1 MGSTNVPN
9 KKERKTERDNP
20 TSANMQ
26 TILTDKELIVPKN
39 TEKVKTHDLGPTE
52 YDINLGSIELVVNT
66 CELGKDNI
74 LRDSKGNP
82 LISMKQNSYQEVR
95 ENQAKRNKRNISAK
109 SKNSTQ
115 KAGET
120 R

>member
-9 KKERKTERDNP
+9 KKKSRRDNP

-26 TILTDKELIVPKN
+26 TILTGRGIEVPEN
-39 TEKVKTHDLGPTE
+39 TEEGKTHDLGPTE
-52 YDINLGSIELVVNT
+52 YDISLGSIELVVST

-74 LRDSKGNP
+74 LRDASGNP
-82 LISMKQNSYQEVR
+82 VIAMQKGSYQSVK
-95 ENQAKRNKRNISAK
+95 ENQAKRSKYVRTKRNDSI
-109 SKNSTQ
+109 Q
-115 KAGET
+115 KADET

>member
-9 KKERKTERDNP
+9 KKKSRRDNP

-26 TILTDKELIVPKN
+26 TILTGRGIEVPEN
-39 TEKVKTHDLGPTE
+39 TEEGKTHDLGPTE
-52 YDINLGSIELVVNT
+52 YDINLGSIELVVST

-74 LRDSKGNP
+74 LRDASGNP
-82 LISMKQNSYQEVR
+82 VIAMQKGSYQSVK
-95 ENQAKRNKRNISAK
+95 ENQAERSKYVRTKRNDSI
-109 SKNSTQ
+109 Q
-115 KAGET
+115 KADET

>member
-9 KKERKTERDNP
+9 KKERRNEKDNP

-26 TILTDKELIVPKN
+26 TILTGRGIEVPEN
-39 TEKVKTHDLGPTE
+39 TEKGKTHDLGPTE
-52 YDINLGSIELVVNT
+52 YDINLGSIELVAST

-74 LRDSKGNP
+74 LRDANGNP
-82 LISMKQNSYQEVR
+82 IMEMQKGSYQSVK
-95 ENQAKRNKRNISAK
+95 ENQNKRNRYTISK
-109 SKNSTQ
+109 TTQ
-115 KAGET
+115 RADES

>member
-9 KKERKTERDNP
+9 KKQVKNERDNP

-26 TILTDKELIVPKN
+26 TVL
-39 TEKVKTHDLGPTE
+39 KTHDLGPTE
-52 YDINLGSIELVVNT
+52 YDINLGSIELVAST

-74 LRDSKGNP
+74 LRDAHGNP
-82 LISMKQNSYQEVR
+82 VIAMQKGSYQTVKES
-95 ENQAKRNKRNISAK
+95 QTKRNRYTRTKR
-109 SKNSTQ
+109 TVQ
-115 KAGET
+115 RVDET

>member
-9 KKERKTERDNP
+9 KKERRNEKDNP

-26 TILTDKELIVPKN
+26 TILTGRGIEVPEN
-39 TEKVKTHDLGPTE
+39 TEKGKTHDLGPTE
-52 YDINLGSIELVVNT
+52 YDINLGSIELVAST

-74 LRDSKGNP
+74 LRDDNGNP
-82 LISMKQNSYQEVR
+82 IMEMQKGSYQSVK
-95 ENQAKRNKRNISAK
+95 ENQNKRNRYTR
-109 SKNSTQ
+109 SKTTQ
-115 KAGET
+115 RADES

>member
-9 KKERKTERDNP
+9 KKEKRNEKDNP

-26 TILTDKELIVPKN
+26 TILTGRGIEVPEN
-39 TEKVKTHDLGPTE
+39 TEKGKTHDLGPTE
-52 YDINLGSIELVVNT
+52 YDINLGSIELVAST

-74 LRDSKGNP
+74 LRDASGNP
-82 LISMKQNSYQEVR
+82 IMEMQKGSYQSVK
-95 ENQAKRNKRNISAK
+95 ENQTKRNRYKR
-109 SKNSTQ
+109 SKTTQ
-115 KAGET
+115 RVDES

>member
-9 KKERKTERDNP
+9 KKDRKNEKDNP

-26 TILTDKELIVPKN
+26 TILTEKELIVPKN
-39 TEKVKTHDLGPTE
+39 TERARTHDLGPTE
-52 YDINLGSIELVVNT
+52 YDINLGSIELVVST

-74 LRDSKGNP
+74 LRDASGNP
-82 LISMKQNSYQEVR
+82 VIAMQKGSYQSVR
-95 ENQAKRNKRNISAK
+95 ENQAKRGKYTRTKGTDSI
-109 SKNSTQ
+109 Q
-115 KAGET
+115 KTEET

>member
-9 KKERKTERDNP
+9 KKERRNEKDNP

-26 TILTDKELIVPKN
+26 TILTGRGIEVPEN
-39 TEKVKTHDLGPTE
+39 TEKGKTHDLGPTE
-52 YDINLGSIELVVNT
+52 YDINLGSIELVVST

-74 LRDSKGNP
+74 LRDASGNP
-82 LISMKQNSYQEVR
+82 VIAMQKGSYQSVK
-95 ENQAKRNKRNISAK
+95 ENQAERSKYVRTKRNDSI
-109 SKNSTQ
+109 Q
-115 KAGET
+115 KADET